1 MRKSKRSSARS
12 PQQAS
17 RSYPNL
23 NACGC
28 KTFSAYIRT
37 FECGKI
43 KCSVWFRQNVSPVA
57 GPHAFL
63 IPMGATIWLH
73 IRCVQTSTGW
83 ICPIARISW
92 KMGNAARCGW
102 IPAKVRAALFTD
114 PEKRKPQHSLLYTA
128 GLPHAMQPRSSA
140 SHRATMEDSGRGC
153 TQSYPQISERSK
165 TCSMRAI

>member
-63 IPMGATIWLH
+63 IPMWGFYMAAYTLRSNLNWVDLPDCAHFMENGKCSALRVDSCEGARCAFYRSREKEAAAQLAVYRRLAACDAATQQRIASRYYGGQLPWLH
-73 IRCVQTSTGW
+73 TIPTG
-83 ICPIARISW
+83 
-92 KMGNAARCGW
+92 K
-102 IPAKVRAALFTD
+102 
-114 PEKRKPQHSLLYTA
+114 
-128 GLPHAMQPRSSA
+128 
-140 SHRATMEDSGRGC
+140 
-153 TQSYPQISERSK
+153 
-165 TCSMRAI
+165 